1 MSKVIKIKKGLDI
14 PLTGEASARITQDTV
29 TKTFGLVP
37 DDFPGYK
44 WKSAVKE
51 GDTVKA
57 GDPLF
62 YAKEDENLRIVSP
75 AAGSIAEVHR
85 GERRKIEYIKVD
97 ATGNETAGLKADASS
112 RDAILMSL
120 KQSGLFAMLRQRPFD
135 MVPFMPQAPRDIFVT
150 AFDSAPL
157 AYSMLDNIDMKMLEK
172 GLTILA
178 KLTDGKVYLSVPY
191 DADVE
196 SKAAVVVKFRG
207 PHPSG
212 NVGTQIAA
220 IRPVDK
226 GDVVW
231 TLDAVTAA
239 RIGKFFDSNV
249 LDFSTILALTGP
261 EVKDPHL
268 VQTLIGAALKDILKG
283 QLVDDGEN
291 KRIISGNVLTG
302 SQVKED
308 NGFLRYPYRQI
319 SVIEEGDTAD
329 EFMGWASMSPVKY
342 SVHNTFPTFL
352 KGLGKG
358 FHFDARIR
366 GGHRAMI
373 MNNEYDRVFP
383 MDIYPEYLIKA
394 IMAKDIDRMEKLGI
408 YEVAPEDFALPEFVD
423 TSKLELQKMVREG
436 LDYLRQETI

>member
-157 AYSMLDNIDMKMLEK
+157 AYSMLDNIDLNMLEK
-172 GLTILA
+172 GLAILSQ
-178 KLTDGKVYLSVPY
+178 LTDGKVYLSVPY
-191 DADVE
+191 DADINSKSAEVVE
-196 SKAAVVVKFRG
+196 FKG
-207 PHPSG
+207 PHPAG
-212 NVGTQIAA
+212 NVGT
-220 IRPVDK
+220 
-226 GDVVW
+226 
-231 TLDAVTAA
+231 
-239 RIGKFFDSNV
+239 
-249 LDFSTILALTGP
+249 
-261 EVKDPHL
+261 
-268 VQTLIGAALKDILKG
+268 
-283 QLVDDGEN
+283 
-291 KRIISGNVLTG
+291 
-302 SQVKED
+302 
-308 NGFLRYPYRQI
+308 
-319 SVIEEGDTAD
+319 
-329 EFMGWASMSPVKY
+329 
-342 SVHNTFPTFL
+342 
-352 KGLGKG
+352 
-358 FHFDARIR
+358 
-366 GGHRAMI
+366 
-373 MNNEYDRVFP
+373 
-383 MDIYPEYLIKA
+383 
-394 IMAKDIDRMEKLGI
+394 
-408 YEVAPEDFALPEFVD
+408 
-423 TSKLELQKMVREG
+423 
-436 LDYLRQETI
+436 